1 MKTTKMLMMAAF
13 TILSISVFAQT
24 TTDQTKQKADTTVVK
39 KDAFVCPMHKDITS
53 PKPGKC
59 SKCGMDL
66 KAKKPA

>member
-1 MKTTKMLMMAAF
+1 MKTTKVLMMAAF
-13 TILSISVFAQT
+13 TIFSISVFAQT
-24 TTDQTKQKADTTVVK
+24 STGQTKQKADTTVVK

-66 KAKKPA
+66 KAKKA

>member
-1 MKTTKMLMMAAF
+1 MKTLTKAVLVLLTTAA
-13 TILSISVFAQT
+13 SMSVFAQT

-66 KAKKPA
+66 KAKKA

>member
-13 TILSISVFAQT
+13 TILSMSAFAQT

-53 PKPGKC
+53 PKPAKC

-66 KAKKPA
+66 KAKKA

>member
-13 TILSISVFAQT
+13 TILSMTAFAQT

-53 PKPGKC
+53 PKPAKC

-66 KAKKPA
+66 KAKKA

>member
-1 MKTTKMLMMAAF
+1 M
-13 TILSISVFAQT
+13 SVFAQT
-24 TTDQTKQKADTTVVK
+24 STGQTKQKADTTVVK

-66 KAKKPA
+66 KAKKSA

>member
-13 TILSISVFAQT
+13 TILSMTAFTQT

-53 PKPGKC
+53 PKPAKC

-66 KAKKPA
+66 KAKKA